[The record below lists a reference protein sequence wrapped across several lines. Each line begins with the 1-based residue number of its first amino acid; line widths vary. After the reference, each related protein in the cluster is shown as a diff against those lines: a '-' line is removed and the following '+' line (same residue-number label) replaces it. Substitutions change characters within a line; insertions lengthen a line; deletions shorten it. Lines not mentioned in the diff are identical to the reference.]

1 MEASRASGYTPSA
14 PLARGAAP
22 DPSPPR
28 SELRQGRPCRAPCAP
43 VCDRYAPGKGRQ
55 RQRKKNALLAP
66 CGPRVAIS
74 RFNVNTASE
83 QGKTPKREQLFWF
96 DF

>member
-1 MEASRASGYTPSA
+1 MLWPFVLLE
-14 PLARGAAP
+14 
-22 DPSPPR
+22 
-28 SELRQGRPCRAPCAP
+28 E
-43 VCDRYAPGKGRQ
+43 
-55 RQRKKNALLAP
+55 NALSAP

-83 QGKTPKREQLFWF
+83 QSKTPKREQLFWF